1 MVYYYTGMHT
11 GTFWLSLIAFILVS
25 SFYGLPASICKYLY
39 RTALA
44 ETSVSR
50 LFLTYFLINIL
61 TQIIRTIYVGLTG
74 NEDAITHAQNYIPTA
89 TYGFIMVLNLVLSVV
104 FFFLCGYIMKKKVN
118 LE

>member
-1 MVYYYTGMHT
+1 M
-11 GTFWLSLIAFILVS
+11 
-25 SFYGLPASICKYLY
+25 
-39 RTALA
+39 A

-104 FFFLCGYIMKKKVN
+104 FFLLVWVYYEEEGKSGVRADLQDI
-118 LE
+118 

>member
-1 MVYYYTGMHT
+1 M
-11 GTFWLSLIAFILVS
+11 
-25 SFYGLPASICKYLY
+25 
-39 RTALA
+39 A